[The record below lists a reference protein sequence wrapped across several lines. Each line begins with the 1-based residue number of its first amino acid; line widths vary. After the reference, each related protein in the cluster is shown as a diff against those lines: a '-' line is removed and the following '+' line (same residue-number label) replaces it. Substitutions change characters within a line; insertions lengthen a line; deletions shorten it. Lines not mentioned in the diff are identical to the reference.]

1 MSNYLLSVV
10 GIVLISTVLTNIL
23 PLGKTTALIKNILRL
38 CAYLAVL
45 SPIFEF
51 LNNDSNASGKF
62 FENYFSETIINTDES
77 YIEYCSS
84 KSINETERL
93 IEKRLKEEYL
103 VDSSVTLVVENENEN
118 GDLKIEKIIVE
129 INDISSEKQEEIKI
143 DFKQEFSV
151 DIEFTKGG

>member
-1 MSNYLLSVV
+1 MTNYLLSVV

-23 PLGKTTALIKNILRL
+23 PLGKTTSLIKNILRL

-51 LNNDSNASGKF
+51 ANNGLNNGGNF
-62 FENYFSETIINTDES
+62 FENYFSETVINTDES

-93 IEKRLKEEYL
+93 IENRLKEEYSI
-103 VDSSVTLVVENENEN
+103 DSTVTLVVEKVNESA
-118 GDLKIEKIIVE
+118 DLKIEKIIVE
-129 INDISSEKQEEIKI
+129 INDISSEKQEEIKM
-143 DFKQEFSV
+143 DFKKEFSV